1 MIRLII
7 RGADDEASMQYAQ
20 HLAQCCQAAIDQSP
34 ASDIRMLGPA
44 PAPIT
49 KVRDKYRYH
58 LLLLC
63 DNITAI
69 RDIIARVYEEQK
81 PPIDIQWVVDVDPQN
96 LL

>member
-7 RGADDEASMQYAQ
+7 RGADDAASMQYAQ
-20 HLAQCCQAAIDQSP
+20 HLAQCCQAAIDQLPS
-34 ASDIRMLGPA
+34 STIRMLGPA

-63 DNITAI
+63 ENITVI
-69 RDIIARVYEEQK
+69 RQVIARVYEEQK
-81 PPIDIQWVVDVDPQN
+81 PPTDIQWVVDVDPQN